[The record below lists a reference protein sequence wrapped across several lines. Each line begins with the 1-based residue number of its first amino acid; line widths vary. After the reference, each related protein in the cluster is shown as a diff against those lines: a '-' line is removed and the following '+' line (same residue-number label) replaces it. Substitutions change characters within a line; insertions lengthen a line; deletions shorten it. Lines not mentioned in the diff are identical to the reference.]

1 MTYREFCT
9 QIVPMVNELQ
19 EECRKMEPEEFRKFR
34 QELMEA
40 SAVRPEICRDI
51 MEAVLDLINKNIYG
65 ELPASGKRIA

>member
-40 SAVRPEICRDI
+40 LKCYTNVVTGVA
-51 MEAVLDLINKNIYG
+51 NKI
-65 ELPASGKRIA
+65 

>member
-40 SAVRPEICRDI
+40 SAVRP
-51 MEAVLDLINKNIYG
+51 
-65 ELPASGKRIA
+65 

>member
-40 SAVRPEICRDI
+40 
-51 MEAVLDLINKNIYG
+51 VLDLIQKNIYG
-65 ELPASGKRIA
+65 EVPASGMGIA

>member
-40 SAVRPEICRDI
+40 
-51 MEAVLDLINKNIYG
+51 VLDLIQKNIFQKNG
-65 ELPASGKRIA
+65 EVA

>member
-34 QELMEA
+34 QELMG
-40 SAVRPEICRDI
+40 SSSVRPEIGGYF
-51 MEAVLDLINKNIYG
+51 MEAGLDLIDKNIFQKNG
-65 ELPASGKRIA
+65 EVA

>member
-19 EECRKMEPEEFRKFR
+19 EERRKMEPEEFRKFR

-40 SAVRPEICRDI
+40 SAVRPEIC
-51 MEAVLDLINKNIYG
+51 
-65 ELPASGKRIA
+65 